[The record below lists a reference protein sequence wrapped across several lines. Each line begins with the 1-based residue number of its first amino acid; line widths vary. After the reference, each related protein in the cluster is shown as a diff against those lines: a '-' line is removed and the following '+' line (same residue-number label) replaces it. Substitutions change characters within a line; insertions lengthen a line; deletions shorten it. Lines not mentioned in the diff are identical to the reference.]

1 MKFVKSIFTV
11 CSYRVY
17 LHFDHHLT
25 TTVQSHTKMPKKPVV
40 MTNNRLFLVSS
51 ATVQNQQNLRF
62 SDGLYRPVAV
72 LRPGRP
78 EVRIL
83 PVAPRAAPYGCCS
96 FCFARILRGSKRRDS
111 NSPCPALCVPRGVSR
126 ARLGES
132 LRAYQKAHCNV
143 LYAVNR

>member
-72 LRPGRP
+72 LRRQVPG
-78 EVRIL
+78 VRIPSGAL
-83 PVAPRAAPYGCCS
+83 KKRLLHKEKIQVQQPPV
-96 FCFARILRGSKRRDS
+96 LMKEKRREYPVTDS
-111 NSPCPALCVPRGVSR
+111 VQTVP
-126 ARLGES
+126 
-132 LRAYQKAHCNV
+132 Q
-143 LYAVNR
+143 

>member
-1 MKFVKSIFTV
+1 MSLFEFVKSIFTV

-72 LRPGRP
+72 LRQLR
-78 EVRIL
+78 R
-83 PVAPRAAPYGCCS
+83 RRFKTCFCS
-96 FCFARILRGSKRRDS
+96 IQCDLRLQKRGGQR
-111 NSPCPALCVPRGVSR
+111 
-126 ARLGES
+126 
-132 LRAYQKAHCNV
+132 
-143 LYAVNR
+143 